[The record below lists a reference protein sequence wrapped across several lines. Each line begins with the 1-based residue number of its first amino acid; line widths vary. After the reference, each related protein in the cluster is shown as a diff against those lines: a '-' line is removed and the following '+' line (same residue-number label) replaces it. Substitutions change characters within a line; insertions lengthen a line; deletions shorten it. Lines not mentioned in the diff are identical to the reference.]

1 VDFMNNFYFYKGIYK
16 VKVLTKS
23 KGYWI
28 VEAQEDF
35 EDCLYNKR
43 VHVKVGEQ
51 RIVKPIEL
59 HPKKVLSPPIP
70 EHTYELRLEN
80 KVKRM
85 LEEYKEEIDHPK

>member
-1 VDFMNNFYFYKGIYK
+1 MDNFYFYKGIYK

-28 VEAQEDF
+28 IEAQEDF

-43 VHVKVGEQ
+43 IHVKIGEQ
-51 RIVKPIEL
+51 RIVKPTEL

-70 EHTYELRLEN
+70 EHTYELQLEK

-85 LEEYKEEIDHPK
+85 LEENNDKIDDQK